1 MILLL
6 RSMYSRSVADAFQ
19 IASFKRPSFR
29 RLAHTT
35 TNSNAA
41 LYLPNQPDTPITS
54 IAAPMVAASDY
65 AFRALARHYGCDLA
79 FTQMFHARNLV
90 MDAKNT
96 FSKNHFDLYEY
107 ADNIHLTQ
115 AQLTFLKGSENVP
128 RWDPMIRKKGPLI
141 VQLAGHDV
149 DVMVRAA
156 HRVLDHTHGL
166 LDGIDVNLG
175 CPQGIARKGHYGA
188 FLMDGQPERVYQIL
202 SGLRQSLPA
211 SVAVSAKIRLP
222 ITDELLDDRI
232 RRLIDT
238 GININ

>member
-1 MILLL
+1 
-6 RSMYSRSVADAFQ
+6 MYSRSVADAFQ

-149 DVMVRAA
+149 DVMV
-156 HRVLDHTHGL
+156 
-166 LDGIDVNLG
+166 VNLG